1 MPKYNAETLTVE
13 DVRLW
18 YRLYGSMH
26 ALETA
31 LHASPELREH
41 MRLTLPTLGE
51 PKKGQQ
57 NAARCG
63 IADQLNVWDGVG
75 NA

>member
-1 MPKYNAETLTVE
+1 MAEYDAETLTVE

-41 MRLTLPTLGE
+41 MRLTLPAFEE
-51 PKKGQQ
+51 PKKEYQD
-57 NAARCG
+57 AARRW

-75 NA
+75 HE